1 MPFIYFVRHPVML
14 CFSKIY
20 LAIGCFK
27 NTALIKEIYGLL
39 LFPVFLY
46 FWNSLHHFCDKISI
60 SEVRTLRLTPILP
73 LLICHLSIMSIYDMW
88 QMPNRSCIYGNMGVK
103 WSVWTSEIQILS
115 QKWCKLFQ
123 KYRNKGK
130 SNSPYFS
137 FIILRFPLHLL
148 KSTYRS

>member
-1 MPFIYFVRHPVML
+1 MD
-14 CFSKIY
+14 FSKCKGNLKI
-20 LAIGCFK
+20 
-27 NTALIKEIYGLL
+27 IKEKYGLL
-39 LFPVFLY
+39 LFPLFLY

-123 KYRNKGK
+123 KYRNTGK
-130 SNSPYFS
+130 SKSPYIS
-137 FIILRFPLHLL
+137 FIKAVFL
-148 KSTYRS
+148 KHPIAK